1 MKKFIFLFLLL
12 PLWSLAQKSNPAGFT
27 VKGNIKGLTENSVV
41 TLTNFN
47 DDTDTT
53 ARTLVKKGTFTLVG
67 TVNEPNIYQVNFHD
81 AQKKFLLFMGNE
93 SITLEGDVA
102 NLQATIVNGSPI
114 HKDFSE
120 FQASFTPLVTRLS
133 QLNQQVASTPNLQRG
148 DSIMITYNDHVNKI
162 RKTIDD
168 FIDNKKNSPVAPF
181 VILVTSEI
189 EGDLSVVEKRF
200 DKLTPSQKGGFY
212 GKILETQIADAKIG
226 AIGSD
231 AIPFIQEDTLG
242 KPVSLSS
249 FRGKYVLVDFWASWS
264 QPCRMENPNVVNAY
278 DRFRNKNFTVLGVS
292 LDRSKENWMKAIHD
306 DNLSW
311 THVSDLKYWNNE
323 VAQKYRVRSIPQNF
337 LIGPDGKI
345 VGRDLRGSE
354 LVAKLCELLGCD

>member
-1 MKKFIFLFLLL
+1 MKKLCFLFLLM
-12 PLWSLAQKSNPAGFT
+12 PVWVMAQKASQPGFT
-27 VKGNIKGLTENSVV
+27 IKGAIKGLAENSVV

-47 DDTDTT
+47 DETDTV
-53 ARTLVKKGTFTLVG
+53 ARTLVKKGLFTLTG
-67 TVNEPNIYQVNFHD
+67 TVGEPNIYQVNFHE
-81 AQKKFLLFMGNE
+81 AQKKFLMFIGNE
-93 SITLEGDVA
+93 NISLQGDIA
-102 NLQATIVNGSPI
+102 SLQTTVVSGSPI

-120 FQASFTPLVTRLS
+120 FQESFTPLVTRLS

-168 FIDNKKNSPVAPF
+168 FIETKPNSPVAPF
-181 VILVTSEI
+181 VVLVTSEI
-189 EGDLSVVEKRF
+189 EGDLAVVEKRF
-200 DKLTPSQKGGFY
+200 NKLSATQKAGFY
-212 GKILETQIADAKIG
+212 GKILETQISDAKVG
-226 AIGSD
+226 AIGTD

-249 FRGKYVLVDFWASWS
+249 FKGKYVLIDFWASWC

-278 DRFRNKNFTVLGVS
+278 QRFKSKNFTVLGVS
-292 LDRSKENWMKAIHD
+292 LDRSKDNWLKAIHD

-337 LIGPDGKI
+337 LVGPDGKI
-345 VGRDLRGSE
+345 IGRDLRGSD
-354 LVAKLCELLGCD
+354 LVAKLCELLGCE